1 MESIL
6 KLEAIDK
13 IFYLERKKWNNVW
26 RNPFRKRQEK
36 LFQALENISFEVKKG
51 ECVGLIGLNGSGK
64 STLANI
70 IAGHLAPTSGRLEQT
85 GSVSLLAIGS
95 ALKPNLTGVEN
106 IQLKMLLM
114 GFKPKEIENRI
125 QNIIQFTELQDF
137 INQPLKQ
144 YSSGMRARLGF
155 GIAIQTDPDV
165 LIIDEALS
173 VGDSTFYQKCVD
185 EIERM
190 KKAGKTIFFVS
201 HSLKQIRDICDKVG
215 WLHYGHLNIFG
226 DSEEVCL
233 EYSKFIHH
241 FSKKTPD
248 EKHLY
253 QKEMISKQKKTV
265 LTKQKYEKLKFPVIY
280 FTALLLLFM
289 ASASKLLGLW

>member
-1 MESIL
+1 MERIL
-6 KLEAIDK
+6 KLEGIDK
-13 IFYLERKKWNNVW
+13 IFYLERKKWNTIW
-26 RNPFRKRQEK
+26 RNPFRKKKEK
-36 LFQALENISFEVKKG
+36 LFQALENISFDVKKG
-51 ECVGLIGLNGSGK
+51 ECVGFIGLNGSGK

-70 IAGHLAPTSGRLEQT
+70 IAGHLAPTAGVLEQK

-106 IQLKMLLM
+106 IRLKMLLM
-114 GFKPKEIENRI
+114 GFKPKEIERRI

-137 INQPLKQ
+137 IDQPLKQ

-173 VGDSTFYQKCVD
+173 VGDSTFYQKCFD
-185 EIERM
+185 EIEQM
-190 KKAGKTIFFVS
+190 KADGKTIFFVS
-201 HSLKQIRDICDKVG
+201 HSMKQIKDICDKVG
-215 WLHYGHLNIFG
+215 WLHYGHLEAFG
-226 DSEEVCL
+226 ESDEICL

-241 FSKKTPD
+241 FAKKTPT
-248 EKHLY
+248 EKAQY

-265 LTKQKYEKLKFPVIY
+265 LKKQKAEKNSFPILY
-280 FTALLLLFM
+280 FIMLLLTFC

>member
-6 KLEAIDK
+6 KLEGVEK
-13 IFYLERKKWNNVW
+13 IYYLERRKWNNIW
-26 RNPFRKRQEK
+26 RKPFQKRQAK

-51 ECVGLIGLNGSGK
+51 ECVGFIGLNGSGK

-70 IAGHLAPTSGRLEQT
+70 IAGHLAPTSGVLEQK

-95 ALKPNLTGVEN
+95 ALKPNLTGIEN
-106 IQLKMLLM
+106 IRLKMLLM
-114 GFKPKEIENRI
+114 GFKPKEIEKRI
-125 QNIIQFTELQDF
+125 QKIIQFTELQDF
-137 INQPLKQ
+137 IGQPLKQ

-185 EIERM
+185 EIEQM
-190 KKAGKTIFFVS
+190 KRDGKTIFFVS

-215 WLHYGHLNIFG
+215 WLHYGHLEAFG
-226 DSEEVCL
+226 ESEEICL

-241 FSKKTPD
+241 FSKKTQT
-248 EKHLY
+248 EKEMY
-253 QKEMISKQKKTV
+253 QQEMISKQKKTSM
-265 LTKQKYEKLKFPVIY
+265 EKKKTERYGFPILY
-280 FTALLLLFM
+280 FSALLFVFVT
-289 ASASKLLGLW
+289 SAGKLLDLW